1 MTETKPYASSLS
13 TKAIAIFKVGEDD
26 KPYANITNLVTHFYH
41 MEDIM
46 SPAFEGRM
54 VIVDNATSLVSSMPI
69 QGNEKVTV
77 EVEDTFGE
85 SYTYTYRVWTVVN
98 RVSADRK
105 QIYTLGLISEEGLLN
120 EGITLEMGQGG
131 NISAIVDKIVS
142 ENFDTEIVNNET
154 SKTWAKLIPK
164 RQTPF
169 SVIRSIQT
177 KAIPTTKNNKKGTAG
192 FLFWQTRDGF
202 NFRSFDGLIVD
213 NEDIPENEWF
223 YYTMG
228 KRDDSSSN
236 IIQEISYINEIDLM
250 KKLREG
256 SYSSRACYFNINTGK
271 YRESVYKLDEVWE
284 QMEHLGSQ
292 TQLPK
297 GYTSSVGITASL
309 PTRVMSALVSNEF
322 WYSGGGSAA
331 GDDRNNLKDYQ
342 ELYLQQAIARAGLM
356 FNQHLKISI
365 TGHLEIQAGDCI
377 EVRMPSQESE
387 VLKGDGDTWDP
398 EHSGTFLVKRVT
410 HQCHIAGDQAYS
422 VLELIRDSYGI
433 KNKESKVT

>member
-1 MTETKPYASSLS
+1 MTDTKPYAASLR

-54 VIVDNATSLVSSMPI
+54 VIVDNALSLISSMPI

-85 SYTYTYRVWTVVN
+85 TYTYTYRVWTVTN
-98 RVSADRK
+98 RVAAERK
-105 QIYTLGLISEEGLLN
+105 QVYTLGLISDEGLIN
-120 EGITLEMGQGG
+120 EGIKLEVPEGAGG
-131 NISAIVDKIVS
+131 NISTTVNKIVKQA
-142 ENFDTEIVNNET
+142 FKQEIYNNEPA
-154 SKTWAKLIPK
+154 KNWAKLIPR

-169 SVIRSIQT
+169 SVIRSVQT
-177 KAIPTTKNNKKGTAG
+177 KAIPKIKRNKKGTAG

-202 NFRSFDGLIVD
+202 NFRSWDGLIVD
-213 NEDIPENEWF
+213 QGDIDEANWF
-223 YYTMG
+223 YYSPSKISG
-228 KRDDSSSN
+228 RYSSN
-236 IIQEISYINEIDLM
+236 IIQEISYVSEIDLL

-271 YRESVYKLDEVWE
+271 YKESVHSIDKVWK

-297 GYTSSVGITASL
+297 GAIERSFN
-309 PTRVMSALVSNEF
+309 PTRIISTLVNNEF
-322 WYSGGGSAA
+322 WYTGSNSASS
-331 GDDRNNLKDYQ
+331 DNKNELKDYQ
-342 ELYLQQAIARAGLM
+342 DFYLQQSIARAGLM
-356 FNQHLKISI
+356 FHQHLQISI
-365 TGHLEIQAGDCI
+365 TGHLEFQAGDCI
-377 EVRMPSQESE
+377 ELRIPNQEAE
-387 VLKGDGDTWDP
+387 VLKEDGETWDP

>member
-1 MTETKPYASSLS
+1 MTEIKPYASSLS

-54 VIVDNATSLVSSMPI
+54 VIVDNSLSLVSRMPI

-77 EVEDTFGE
+77 EVEDTFNE
-85 SYTYTYRVWTVVN
+85 TYTYTYRVWTVAN

-105 QIYTLGLISEEGLLN
+105 QIYTLGLISEEGLMN
-120 EGITLEMGQGG
+120 EKITLEMQESG
-131 NISAIVDKIVS
+131 NISSMVDKIVS
-142 ENFDTEIVNNET
+142 ENFDTEVVNNE
-154 SKTWAKLIPK
+154 KTKNWAKLIPK
-164 RQTPF
+164 RQSPF
-169 SVIRSIQT
+169 SLIRSLQT
-177 KAIPTTKNNKKGTAG
+177 KAVPSTSKNKKGTAG

-202 NFRSFDGLIVD
+202 NFRSFDGLILD
-213 NEDIPENEWF
+213 NEDIPEGEWF
-223 YYTMG
+223 YYAMG
-228 KRDDSSSN
+228 KTEEPTSN
-236 IIQEISYINEIDLM
+236 AIQEVAYVSEIDLM

-271 YRESVYKLDEVWE
+271 YKESVYKLDQVWE

-297 GYTSSVGITASL
+297 GSVERASL
-309 PTRVMSALVSNEF
+309 PTRVMSSLVSNEF
-322 WYSGGGSAA
+322 WYSGGNSAA
-331 GDDRNNLKDYQ
+331 ADQTNQLKDYQ
-342 ELYLQQAIARAGLM
+342 GIYLQQAIARTGLM
-356 FNQHLKISI
+356 FNQHLKISL

-377 EVRMPSQESE
+377 EVRMPSQEHE
-387 VLKGDGDTWDP
+387 GLKTKEGSWDP

>member
-13 TKAIAIFKVGEDD
+13 TKAIAIFKVGED

-120 EGITLEMGQGG
+120 EGITLEMGQGA

-177 KAIPTTKNNKKGTAG
+177 KAIPKIRRNKKGTAG
-192 FLFWQTRDGF
+192 FLFWQTREGF
-202 NFRSFDGLIVD
+202 NFRSWDGLIVD
-213 NEDIPENEWF
+213 NSEIPEQDWF
-223 YYTMG
+223 YYFIS
-228 KRDDSSSN
+228 KRDVTSAN
-236 IIQEISYINEIDLM
+236 IIQEIAYISEIDLL

-271 YRESVYKLDEVWE
+271 YKESVHSIDKVWE

-292 TQLPK
+292 TNLPK
-297 GYTSSVGITASL
+297 GAIERSFN
-309 PTRVMSALVSNEF
+309 PTRIISTLVNNEF
-322 WYSGGGSAA
+322 WYTDSNSASA
-331 GDDRNNLKDYQ
+331 DSKNELKDYQ
-342 ELYLQQAIARAGLM
+342 DFYLQQSIARAGLM
-356 FNQHLKISI
+356 FHQHLQISI
-365 TGHLEIQAGDCI
+365 TGHLEYQAGDCI
-377 EVRMPSQESE
+377 ELRIPSQEAE
-387 VLKGDGDTWDP
+387 VLKEEGDIWDP

-410 HQCHIAGDQAYS
+410 HQCHISGDQAYS

>member
-13 TKAIAIFKVGEDD
+13 TKAIAIFKVGED

-120 EGITLEMGQGG
+120 EGITLEMGQGA

-177 KAIPTTKNNKKGTAG
+177 KAIPKIRRNKKGTAG
-192 FLFWQTRDGF
+192 FLFWQTREGF
-202 NFRSFDGLIVD
+202 NFRSWDGLIVD
-213 NEDIPENEWF
+213 NSEIPEQDWF
-223 YYTMG
+223 YYFIS
-228 KRDDSSSN
+228 KRDVTSAN
-236 IIQEISYINEIDLM
+236 IIQEIAYISEIDLL

-271 YRESVYKLDEVWE
+271 YKESVHSIDKVWE

-292 TQLPK
+292 TNLPK
-297 GYTSSVGITASL
+297 GAIERSFN
-309 PTRVMSALVSNEF
+309 PTRIISTLVNNEF
-322 WYSGGGSAA
+322 WYTDSNSASA
-331 GDDRNNLKDYQ
+331 DSKNELKDYQ
-342 ELYLQQAIARAGLM
+342 DFYLQQSIARAGLM
-356 FNQHLKISI
+356 FHQHLQISI
-365 TGHLEIQAGDCI
+365 TGHLEYQAGDCI
-377 EVRMPSQESE
+377 ELRIPSQEAE
-387 VLKGDGDTWDP
+387 VLKEEGDIWDP

>member
-1 MTETKPYASSLS
+1 MTEIKPYASSLS
-13 TKAIAIFKVGEDD
+13 TKAIAIFKVGEDN

-54 VIVDNATSLVSSMPI
+54 VIVDNSLSLVSRMPI

-77 EVEDTFGE
+77 EVEDTFNE
-85 SYTYTYRVWTVVN
+85 TYTYTYRVWTVAN

-105 QIYTLGLISEEGLLN
+105 QIYTLGLISEEGLMN
-120 EGITLEMGQGG
+120 EKITLEMQESG
-131 NISAIVDKIVS
+131 NISSMVDKIVS
-142 ENFDTEIVNNET
+142 ENFDTEVVNNE
-154 SKTWAKLIPK
+154 KTKNWAKLIPK
-164 RQTPF
+164 RQSPF
-169 SVIRSIQT
+169 SLIRSLQT
-177 KAIPTTKNNKKGTAG
+177 KAVPSTSKNKKGTAG

-202 NFRSFDGLIVD
+202 NFRSFDGLILD
-213 NEDIPENEWF
+213 NEDIPEGDWF
-223 YYTMG
+223 YYAMG
-228 KRDDSSSN
+228 KTEEPTSN
-236 IIQEISYINEIDLM
+236 AIQEVAYVSEIDLM

-271 YRESVYKLDEVWE
+271 YKESVYKLDQVWE

-297 GYTSSVGITASL
+297 GSVERASL
-309 PTRVMSALVSNEF
+309 PTRVMSSLVSNEF
-322 WYSGGGSAA
+322 WYSGGNSAA
-331 GDDRNNLKDYQ
+331 ADQTNQLKDYQ
-342 ELYLQQAIARAGLM
+342 GIYLQQAIARTGLM
-356 FNQHLKISI
+356 FNQHLKISL

-377 EVRMPSQESE
+377 EVRMPSQEHE
-387 VLKGDGDTWDP
+387 GLKTKEGSWDP

>member
-1 MTETKPYASSLS
+1 MTETKPYASSLR

-54 VIVDNATSLVSSMPI
+54 VVVDNALSLISTMPI

-77 EVEDTFGE
+77 EVEDVFDNT
-85 SYTYTYRVWTVVN
+85 YTYNYRVWTVTN
-98 RVSADRK
+98 RNAADRK
-105 QIYTLGLISEEGLLN
+105 QVYTLGLISDEGLIN
-120 EGITLEMGQGG
+120 EGIQLEIPEGAGG
-131 NISAIVDKIVS
+131 NISKTVNKIVEES
-142 ENFDTEIVNNET
+142 FDQKIHNNE
-154 SKTWAKLIPK
+154 KARNWAKLIPR

-177 KAIPTTKNNKKGTAG
+177 KALPNTRRNKKGTAG
-192 FLFWQTRDGF
+192 FLFWQTREGF
-202 NFRSFDGLIVD
+202 NFRSWDGLIVD
-213 NEDIPENEWF
+213 QQNIEKDFWF
-223 YYTMG
+223 YYLPSKT
-228 KRDDSSSN
+228 DLYSSN
-236 IIQEISYINEIDLM
+236 IIQEIAYISEIDLL

-271 YRESVYKLDEVWE
+271 YKESVHSIDKVWE

-297 GYTSSVGITASL
+297 GSIERSVN
-309 PTRVMSALVSNEF
+309 PTRIISTLVNNEF
-322 WYSGGGSAA
+322 WYTDTQSAVA
-331 GDDRNNLKDYQ
+331 DNKNELKDYQ
-342 ELYLQQAIARAGLM
+342 DFYLQQSIARAGLM
-356 FNQHLKISI
+356 FHQHLQISI
-365 TGHLEIQAGDCI
+365 TGHLEFQAGDCI
-377 EVRMPSQESE
+377 EIRIPNQEAE
-387 VLKGDGDTWDP
+387 VLKEEGETWDP

>member
-13 TKAIAIFKVGEDD
+13 TKAIAIFKVGEDE
-26 KPYANITNLVTHFYH
+26 KPYANITNLVSHFYH

-54 VIVDNATSLVSSMPI
+54 VVVDNATSLVSSMPI

-77 EVEDTFGE
+77 ELEDTFNNT
-85 SYTYTYRVWTVVN
+85 YTYTYRVWTVAN

-120 EGITLEMGQGG
+120 EKITLEMGVSGSG
-131 NISAIVDKIVS
+131 SLIVDKIVEDNFNTEVVNS
-142 ENFDTEIVNNET
+142 EKSMYSVKI
-154 SKTWAKLIPK
+154 IPK

-169 SVIRSIQT
+169 SLIRSIQT
-177 KAIPTTKNNKKGTAG
+177 KTVPSIPNNKKGTAG

-202 NFRSFDGLIVD
+202 NFRSFDGLILD

-236 IIQEISYINEIDLM
+236 IIQEIAYINEIDLM

-271 YRESVYKLDEVWE
+271 YRESVYSIDRVWKE
-284 QMEHLGSQ
+284 MEHLGSQ

-297 GYTSSVGITASL
+297 GSVERASL

-331 GDDRNNLKDYQ
+331 GDDSNNLKDYQ
-342 ELYLQQAIARAGLM
+342 DLYLQQAIARTGLM

>member
-1 MTETKPYASSLS
+1 MTETKPYASSLR

-46 SPAFEGRM
+46 SPAFEGRL
-54 VIVDNATSLVSSMPI
+54 VVVDNALSLISSMPI

-77 EVEDTFGE
+77 EVEDTFE
-85 SYTYTYRVWTVVN
+85 NTYTYTYRVWTVTN
-98 RVSADRK
+98 RYAADRK
-105 QIYTLGLISEEGLLN
+105 QVYTLGLISDEGLIN
-120 EGITLEMGQGG
+120 EGIKLEIPEGAGG
-131 NISAIVDKIVS
+131 NISKTVNKIVKQA
-142 ENFDTEIVNNET
+142 FDQEIFNNET
-154 SKTWAKLIPK
+154 ARNWTKLIPR

-177 KAIPTTKNNKKGTAG
+177 KAIPKTRRNKKGTAG
-192 FLFWQTRDGF
+192 FLFWQTREGF
-202 NFRSFDGLIVD
+202 NFRSWDGLIVD
-213 NEDIPENEWF
+213 QEDIEEPHWF
-223 YYTMG
+223 YYTPA
-228 KRDDSSSN
+228 KSDKYSSN
-236 IIQEISYINEIDLM
+236 IIQEISYISEIDLL

-271 YRESVYKLDEVWE
+271 YKESVHSIDKVWE

-297 GYTSSVGITASL
+297 GAIERSFN
-309 PTRVMSALVSNEF
+309 PTRIISTLVNNEF
-322 WYSGGGSAA
+322 WYTDTQSASA
-331 GDDRNNLKDYQ
+331 DSKNELKDYQ
-342 ELYLQQAIARAGLM
+342 DFYLQQAIARAGLM
-356 FNQHLKISI
+356 FHQHLQISI
-365 TGHLEIQAGDCI
+365 TGHLEFQAGDCI
-377 EVRMPSQESE
+377 EIRIPNQEAE
-387 VLKGDGDTWDP
+387 VLKEEGDTWDP

>member
-1 MTETKPYASSLS
+1 MTEIKPYASSLS

-54 VIVDNATSLVSSMPI
+54 VIVDNSLSLVSRMPI

-77 EVEDTFGE
+77 EVEDTFNE
-85 SYTYTYRVWTVVN
+85 TYTYTYRVWTVAN

-105 QIYTLGLISEEGLLN
+105 QIYTLGLISEEGLMN
-120 EGITLEMGQGG
+120 EKITLEMQESG
-131 NISAIVDKIVS
+131 NISSMVDKIVS
-142 ENFDTEIVNNET
+142 ENFDTEVVNNE
-154 SKTWAKLIPK
+154 KTKNWAKLIPK
-164 RQTPF
+164 RQSPF
-169 SVIRSIQT
+169 SLIRSLQT
-177 KAIPTTKNNKKGTAG
+177 KAVPSTSKNKKGTAG

-202 NFRSFDGLIVD
+202 NFRSFDGLILD
-213 NEDIPENEWF
+213 NEDIPEGDWF
-223 YYTMG
+223 YYAMG
-228 KRDDSSSN
+228 KTEEPTSN
-236 IIQEISYINEIDLM
+236 AIQEVAYVSEIDLM

-271 YRESVYKLDEVWE
+271 YKESVYKLDQVWE

-297 GYTSSVGITASL
+297 GSVERASL
-309 PTRVMSALVSNEF
+309 PTRVMSSLVSNEF
-322 WYSGGGSAA
+322 WYSGGNSAA
-331 GDDRNNLKDYQ
+331 ADQTNQLKDYQ
-342 ELYLQQAIARAGLM
+342 GIYLQQAIARTGLM
-356 FNQHLKISI
+356 FNQHLKISL

-377 EVRMPSQESE
+377 EVRMPSQEHE
-387 VLKGDGDTWDP
+387 GLKTKEGSWDP

>member
-1 MTETKPYASSLS
+1 MTEIKPYASSLS
-13 TKAIAIFKVGEDD
+13 TKAIAIFKVGEDN

-54 VIVDNATSLVSSMPI
+54 VIVDNSLSLISRMPI

-77 EVEDTFGE
+77 EVEDTFNE
-85 SYTYTYRVWTVVN
+85 TYTYTYRVWTVAN

-105 QIYTLGLISEEGLLN
+105 QIYTLGLISEEGLMN
-120 EGITLEMGQGG
+120 EKITLEMQESG
-131 NISAIVDKIVS
+131 NISSMVDKIVS
-142 ENFDTEIVNNET
+142 ENFDTEVVNNE
-154 SKTWAKLIPK
+154 KTKNWAKLIPK
-164 RQTPF
+164 RQSPF
-169 SVIRSIQT
+169 SLIRSLQT
-177 KAIPTTKNNKKGTAG
+177 KAVPSTSKNKKGTAG

-202 NFRSFDGLIVD
+202 NFRSFDGLILD
-213 NEDIPENEWF
+213 NEDIPEGDWF
-223 YYTMG
+223 YYAMG
-228 KRDDSSSN
+228 KTEEPTSN
-236 IIQEISYINEIDLM
+236 AIQEVAYVSEIDLM

-271 YRESVYKLDEVWE
+271 YKESVYKLDQVWE

-297 GYTSSVGITASL
+297 GSVERASL
-309 PTRVMSALVSNEF
+309 PTRVMSSLVSNEF
-322 WYSGGGSAA
+322 WYSGGNSAA
-331 GDDRNNLKDYQ
+331 ADQTNQLKDYQ
-342 ELYLQQAIARAGLM
+342 GIYLQQAIARTGLM
-356 FNQHLKISI
+356 FNQHLKISL

-377 EVRMPSQESE
+377 EVRMPSQEHE
-387 VLKGDGDTWDP
+387 GLKTKEGSWDP

>member
-1 MTETKPYASSLS
+1 MTDTKPYAASLR
-13 TKAIAIFKVGEDD
+13 TKAIAIFKVGEDN
-26 KPYANITNLVTHFYH
+26 KAYANITNLVTHFYH

-54 VIVDNATSLVSSMPI
+54 VIVDNALSLISSMPI

-85 SYTYTYRVWTVVN
+85 TYTYTYRVWTVTN
-98 RVSADRK
+98 RVAAERK
-105 QIYTLGLISEEGLLN
+105 QVYTLGLISDEGLIN
-120 EGITLEMGQGG
+120 EGIKLEVPEGAGG
-131 NISAIVDKIVS
+131 NISTTVNKIVKQA
-142 ENFDTEIVNNET
+142 FDQEIYNNEAA
-154 SKTWAKLIPK
+154 KNWAKLIPR

-169 SVIRSIQT
+169 SVIRSVQT
-177 KAIPTTKNNKKGTAG
+177 KAIPKIKRNKKGTAG

-202 NFRSFDGLIVD
+202 NFRSWDGLIVD
-213 NEDIPENEWF
+213 QGDIDESNWF
-223 YYTMG
+223 YYSPSKISG
-228 KRDDSSSN
+228 RYSSN
-236 IIQEISYINEIDLM
+236 IIQEISYVSEIDLL

-271 YRESVYKLDEVWE
+271 YKESVHSIDKVWK

-297 GYTSSVGITASL
+297 GAIERSFN
-309 PTRVMSALVSNEF
+309 PTRIISTLVNNEF
-322 WYSGGGSAA
+322 WYTGSDSASS
-331 GDDRNNLKDYQ
+331 DSKNELKDYQ
-342 ELYLQQAIARAGLM
+342 DFYLQQSIARAGLM
-356 FNQHLKISI
+356 FHQHLQISI
-365 TGHLEIQAGDCI
+365 TGHLEFQAGDCI
-377 EVRMPSQESE
+377 ELRIPNQEAE
-387 VLKGDGDTWDP
+387 VLKEEGETWDP

>member
-1 MTETKPYASSLS
+1 MTDTKPYAASLR
-13 TKAIAIFKVGEDD
+13 TKAIAIFKVGEDN
-26 KPYANITNLVTHFYH
+26 KAYANITNLVTHFYH

-54 VIVDNATSLVSSMPI
+54 VIVDNALSLISSMPI

-85 SYTYTYRVWTVVN
+85 TYTYTYRVWTVTN
-98 RVSADRK
+98 RVAAERK
-105 QIYTLGLISEEGLLN
+105 QVYTLGLISDEGLIN
-120 EGITLEMGQGG
+120 EGIKLEVPEGAGG
-131 NISAIVDKIVS
+131 NISTTVNKIVKQA
-142 ENFDTEIVNNET
+142 FDQEIYNNEPA
-154 SKTWAKLIPK
+154 KNWAKLIPR

-169 SVIRSIQT
+169 SVIRSVQT
-177 KAIPTTKNNKKGTAG
+177 KAIPKIKRNKKGTAG

-202 NFRSFDGLIVD
+202 NFRSWDGLIVD
-213 NEDIPENEWF
+213 QGDIDESNWF
-223 YYTMG
+223 YYSPSKISG
-228 KRDDSSSN
+228 RYSSN
-236 IIQEISYINEIDLM
+236 IIQEISYVSEIDLL

-271 YRESVYKLDEVWE
+271 YKESVHSIDKVWK

-297 GYTSSVGITASL
+297 GSIERSFN
-309 PTRVMSALVSNEF
+309 PTRIISTLVNNEF
-322 WYSGGGSAA
+322 WYTGSNSASS
-331 GDDRNNLKDYQ
+331 DSKNELKDYQ
-342 ELYLQQAIARAGLM
+342 DFYLQQSIARAGLM
-356 FNQHLKISI
+356 FHQHLQISI
-365 TGHLEIQAGDCI
+365 TGHLEFQAGDCI
-377 EVRMPSQESE
+377 ELRIPNQEAE
-387 VLKGDGDTWDP
+387 VLKEDGETWDP

>member
-1 MTETKPYASSLS
+1 MTETKPYASSLR

-46 SPAFEGRM
+46 SPAFEGRL
-54 VIVDNATSLVSSMPI
+54 VIVDNALSLISTMPI

-77 EVEDTFGE
+77 EVEDVFDNT
-85 SYTYTYRVWTVVN
+85 YTYNYRVWTVTN
-98 RVSADRK
+98 RNAADRK
-105 QIYTLGLISEEGLLN
+105 QVYTLGLISDEGLIN
-120 EGITLEMGQGG
+120 EGIQLEIPEGAGG
-131 NISAIVDKIVS
+131 NISKTVNKIVEES
-142 ENFDTEIVNNET
+142 FDQKIHNNE
-154 SKTWAKLIPK
+154 KARNWAKLIPR

-177 KAIPTTKNNKKGTAG
+177 KALPNTRRNKKGTAG
-192 FLFWQTRDGF
+192 FLFWQTREGF
-202 NFRSFDGLIVD
+202 NFRSWDGLIVD
-213 NEDIPENEWF
+213 QQNIEKDFWF
-223 YYTMG
+223 YYLPSKT
-228 KRDDSSSN
+228 DLYSSN
-236 IIQEISYINEIDLM
+236 IIQEIAYISEIDLL

-271 YRESVYKLDEVWE
+271 YKESVHSIDKVWE

-297 GYTSSVGITASL
+297 GSIERSVN
-309 PTRVMSALVSNEF
+309 PTRIISTLVNNEF
-322 WYSGGGSAA
+322 WYTDTQSAVA
-331 GDDRNNLKDYQ
+331 DNKNELKDYQ
-342 ELYLQQAIARAGLM
+342 DFYLQQSIARAGLM
-356 FNQHLKISI
+356 FHQHLQISI
-365 TGHLEIQAGDCI
+365 TGHLEFQAGDCI
-377 EVRMPSQESE
+377 EIRIPNQEAE
-387 VLKGDGDTWDP
+387 VLKEEGETWDP